1 MNSAGPAEWAIF
13 WTVVVAALVADFA
26 VARAGGRTPGLRSA
40 AEPGESWKWCYVD
53 RMTLD

>member
-1 MNSAGPAEWAIF
+1 MNSAGPAEWAVF